1 MKPSL
6 NILLFLYAAA
16 IASLAVAAPNPSPY
30 EWIPFPVANFTRHTT
45 LITEGGTPLE
55 MFWTVNVPG
64 NSTTIG
70 VAINKTVPWLGLGFS
85 DTGSMVGADIALAM
99 ASSPGS
105 PLTLQRMFAAAPG
118 QPSPSQVQDLTLV
131 YSNSSATQTSFVFTR
146 PNSAGCNPQVRAIK
160 TDNQTDQVV
169 IYAFGSGSG
178 FSQHASGDMGYQ
190 TILLSAASDAAN
202 TAIVN
207 GGVIPADS
215 TIFSMFMNQVPVP
228 ASVTSYCYQ
237 TFDLPTDAK
246 YHIIKE
252 EGFHNSSFVHHMVG
266 YACDPTK
273 SSTNKIATPFC
284 TIPGS
289 NDWAIATQGCSRFMF
304 EWAPNKAPRV
314 YPDGPNGYG
323 KPVGK
328 GFVQTILLEM
338 HLNNPQTVAGQVVPF
353 SGFNLTLTKTLRAN
367 DLGVIT
373 LGIQP
378 VPQIMSIP
386 PGQSGYAL
394 PSSCSPSCTNLL
406 PKSGINIVGNW
417 FHMHGAGQSISTRVI
432 RNGVELQE
440 LGRKDYFDFNFQNF
454 QDIAPRQILPGDTL
468 ITTCVYNSQN
478 ANSPIVGGFGTNN
491 EMCYNFAEY
500 YPLQPIGECSSSCG
514 VFDNNATVLAYYDIP
529 NFSTLPT
536 FTPLPNTCAI
546 APQPSTSPTKSSAAH
561 ARTLQIGGL
570 VLVLVLSL
578 AALVL

>member
-1 MKPSL
+1 
-6 NILLFLYAAA
+6 
-16 IASLAVAAPNPSPY
+16 
-30 EWIPFPVANFTRHTT
+30 
-45 LITEGGTPLE
+45 

-146 PNSAGCNPQVRAIK
+146 FNSAGCNPQVRAIK

-202 TAIVN
+202 NAIVN

-289 NDWAIATQGCSRFMF
+289 DDWAIATQGCSRFMF
-304 EWAPNKAPRV
+304 EWAPNKAPRI

-328 GFVQTILLEM
+328 GYVQTILLEM
-338 HLNNPQTVAGQVVPF
+338 HVNNPQALDGQVVPLA
-353 SGFNLTLTKTLRAN
+353 GFNLTLTKTLRAN

-373 LGIQP
+373 LGLQP
-378 VPQIMSIP
+378 DPQIISIP
-386 PGQSGYAL
+386 PKRSAYAL
-394 PSSCSPSCTNLL
+394 TSTCSSSCTNQL
-406 PKSGINIVGNW
+406 PSSGINIVGNF

-432 RNGVELQE
+432 RNGKELQE

-478 ANSPIVGGFGTNN
+478 TNGYISGGFGTNN

-500 YPLQPIGECSSSCG
+500 YPLQPIGECSSVCG
-514 VFDNNATVLAYYDIP
+514 VFDNNATLITSDFIRNYATTP
-529 NFSTLPT
+529 S
-536 FTPLPNTCAI
+536 FTPVASTCAI
-546 APQPSTSPTKSSAAH
+546 APDASSAPGKSA
-561 ARTLQIGGL
+561 AQS
-570 VLVLVLSL
+570 LSMAL
-578 AALVL
+578 AMALCAVSLLL